1 MQEFKAWIW
10 ILPLLG
16 SGKGKHHRNQV
27 FAFLCLPLLVVSYIP
42 VLGMTRELGNL
53 DNSKARIHQP
63 LNLNKPSSCLCS
75 VHTVDVTSHLYQSF
89 EDMSKS

>member
-1 MQEFKAWIW
+1 VPASPCGCI
-10 ILPLLG
+10 
-16 SGKGKHHRNQV
+16 
-27 FAFLCLPLLVVSYIP
+27 YIP
-42 VLGMTRELGNL
+42 VLGTTRELGNL

-63 LNLNKPSSCLCS
+63 LNLDKPSSCVCS